1 MPKAKTSAG
10 LHVSPTLIL
19 PLDAVTQSFALL
31 AVRGAGKSNG
41 AAVLAEEM
49 YQVGLPWVV
58 IDPKGDYWGLRS
70 SQDGSGPGLPIPLFG
85 GLRGDLPLEPEAG
98 ALMAEL
104 IVEENLTCVLDV
116 SEFASKAAQMRF
128 LTDFAERLF
137 RLHGRHPQP
146 RHLILEESDEFIPQ
160 RVMRDQARCVG
171 AWTRIVKQGRHRGLG
186 ITLVSQRSAVVN
198 KDCLTQTE
206 TLIAMRTTSPQDRKA
221 ILGWVDY
228 HAVAREL
235 VDSLPG
241 LEDGEAWVCS
251 PHWLKTR
258 QLLPVQRVRFRQRT
272 TFDSGATPTFG
283 SGQRRRPATI
293 ADIDLG
299 ALRDR
304 MAAVVEKAARDNP
317 AVLRRRI
324 VELER
329 ALAAAQRAHPRRQAP
344 AERLPEP
351 VVETVTVEV
360 PVPVL
365 DEHLSRAVEQLAG
378 VAQDAGASLTALIEA
393 ASRGQAELQEAVDDA
408 RRALEAAQR
417 QHQQHPPGGQSTVSR
432 SPAPRRTPPRPA
444 LAAAGPTAAPPGTD
458 VGSAAGNGN
467 GAGGGGWPLSRAQRA
482 ILTVLAQFPAGRSKR
497 QLALQAGYAA
507 KGGGFNNAL
516 SALRTA
522 GLVAVERGEPIRATE
537 AGIAALGGA
546 FQPLPTGPALLAYWL
561 SELGPNSAGA
571 KILTALVDA
580 WPAAMDK
587 EMVAERTGYAAS
599 GGGFNNA
606 LSRLRTLQLIDGS
619 RELRADDTL
628 ARQAQDVEA
637 GTA

>member
-1 MPKAKTSAG
+1 
-10 LHVSPTLIL
+10 
-19 PLDAVTQSFALL
+19 
-31 AVRGAGKSNG
+31 
-41 AAVLAEEM
+41 
-49 YQVGLPWVV
+49 
-58 IDPKGDYWGLRS
+58 
-70 SQDGSGPGLPIPLFG
+70 
-85 GLRGDLPLEPEAG
+85 
-98 ALMAEL
+98 MAEL

-116 SEFASKAAQMRF
+116 SEFASKAAQLRF

-146 RHLILEESDEFIPQ
+146 RHLILEEADEYLPQ
-160 RVMRDQARCVG
+160 RALREQLRCLG
-171 AWTRIVKQGRHRGLG
+171 SWTRIVKQGRHRGLG
-186 ITLVSQRSAVVN
+186 ITLVSQRSAVVA
-198 KDCLTQTE
+198 KDALTQTE

-258 QLLPVQRVRFRQRT
+258 PLPPVQRVRFRQRS
-272 TFDSGATPTFG
+272 TFDSGATPTLG
-283 SGQRRRPATI
+283 PGQRRRPATI

-304 MAAVVEKAARDNP
+304 MAAVVEKAARDDP

-329 ALAAAQRAHPRRQAP
+329 ALAAAHRSYPRRQPQAAP
-344 AERLPEP
+344 LPER

-365 DEHLSRAVEQLAG
+365 DENLSRAVEQLAAA
-378 VAQDAGASLTALIEA
+378 AQDVGAALATVIEA
-393 ASRGQAELQEAVDDA
+393 AGREQAALQEAADDA
-408 RRALEAAQR
+408 RRALEAARR
-417 QHQQHPPGGQSTVSR
+417 QHQQHAPGGQEPKASR
-432 SPAPRRTPPRPA
+432 PPAPRNTASP
-444 LAAAGPTAAPPGTD
+444 AAGPAASPRGAD
-458 VGSAAGNGN
+458 AGSAAGNGAGN
-467 GAGGGGWPLSRAQRA
+467 GGGALPRAQRA

-497 QLALQAGYAA
+497 QLALQTGYAA
-507 KGGGFNNAL
+507 RGGGFNNAL

-522 GLVAVERGEPIRATE
+522 GLVERGEPIRATE

-561 SELGPNSAGA
+561 GELGPNSAAA
-571 KILTALVDA
+571 KILAALVDA
-580 WPAAMDK
+580 WPAALDK
-587 EMVAERTGYAAS
+587 ETVAERTGYVAS

-606 LSRLRTLQLIDGS
+606 LSRLRTLQLIDGF

-628 ARQAQDVEA
+628 AHQAQDA
-637 GTA
+637 GPGTGTA